1 MNKGIKMEKGT
12 LYGVSIGPGEPELIT
27 LKAMNI
33 ISQCKYIATPHTGTG
48 DSLALSIVS
57 KAIDLSEKEIMKLEF
72 PMTKDKDILAKS
84 HQEAAD
90 AIGEILDSGNDVA
103 MLNLGDVTIY
113 STFAYTMDKLLEKDY
128 NVEVIPGVTSFCA
141 SASELRIGLT
151 TMNEPLHIIP
161 ATGID
166 IKEALQMPGSKVFMK
181 IGRSMPKLI
190 EALHELNIEDNVYAV
205 ENCGLENEK
214 VYKGLDEFNDDMGYF
229 TIVIVK

>member
-1 MNKGIKMEKGT
+1 MEKGT

-33 ISQCKYIATPHTGTG
+33 ISNSKYIATPHTGTG

-57 KAIDLSEKEIMKLEF
+57 QSMDLSDKEIMKLEF

-84 HQEAAD
+84 HEEAAD
-90 AIGEILDSGNDVA
+90 AIAEVLDTGNDVA

-128 NVEVIPGVTSFCA
+128 DVEVIPGVTSFCA
-141 SASELRIGLT
+141 SASKLKIGLT

-166 IKEALQMPGSKVFMK
+166 LKEALQMPGSKVLMK
-181 IGRSMPKLI
+181 IGKSMPKLI
-190 EALHELNIEDNVYAV
+190 EVLKELNLEDNVYAV
-205 ENCGLENEK
+205 ENCGLENERI
-214 VYKGLDEFNDDMGYF
+214 YNNLDEFDGKMGYF

>member
-1 MNKGIKMEKGT
+1 MEKGT

-33 ISQCKYIATPHTGTG
+33 ISNSKYIATPHTGTG

-57 KAIDLSEKEIMKLEF
+57 QAIDLSDKEIMKLEF
-72 PMTKDKDILAKS
+72 PMTKDKDVLAKS
-84 HQEAAD
+84 HEEAAS
-90 AIGEILDSGNDVA
+90 AIADVLDTGNDVA

-141 SASELRIGLT
+141 SASKLKIGLT

-166 IKEALQMPGSKVFMK
+166 LRQALQMPGSKVLMK
-181 IGRSMPKLI
+181 IGKSMPKLI
-190 EALHELNIEDNVYAV
+190 EVLKELNLENNVYAV
-205 ENCGLENEK
+205 ENCGLENERI
-214 VYKGLDEFNDDMGYF
+214 YNNLDEFDGNMGYF

>member
-1 MNKGIKMEKGT
+1 MEKGT

-33 ISQCKYIATPHTGTG
+33 ISNSKYIATPHTGTG

-57 KAIDLSEKEIMKLEF
+57 QAIDLSDKEIMKLEF
-72 PMTKDKDILAKS
+72 PMTKDKDVLAKS
-84 HQEAAD
+84 HEEAAS
-90 AIGEILDSGNDVA
+90 AIADVLDTWNDVA

-141 SASELRIGLT
+141 SASKLKIGLT

-166 IKEALQMPGSKVFMK
+166 LREALQMPGSKVLMK
-181 IGRSMPKLI
+181 IGKSMPKLI
-190 EALHELNIEDNVYAV
+190 EVLKELNLENNVYAV
-205 ENCGLENEK
+205 ENCGLENERI
-214 VYKGLDEFNDDMGYF
+214 YNNLDEFDGNMGYF